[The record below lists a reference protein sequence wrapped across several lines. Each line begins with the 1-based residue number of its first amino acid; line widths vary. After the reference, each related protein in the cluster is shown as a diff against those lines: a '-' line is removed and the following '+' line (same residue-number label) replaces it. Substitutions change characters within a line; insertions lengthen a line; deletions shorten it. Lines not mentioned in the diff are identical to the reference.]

1 MKIDKVSG
9 GHVPQTTLQQSSK
22 KTADKVTRHQ
32 ESAPL
37 FEANTASIDHAQAT
51 MKSLPDIDMAKVNQ
65 IRDALAK
72 GELNLDTKAL
82 SKAVMQFH
90 TGHE

>member
-1 MKIDKVSG
+1 MK
-9 GHVPQTTLQQSSK
+9 
-22 KTADKVTRHQ
+22 A
-32 ESAPL
+32 
-37 FEANTASIDHAQAT
+37 
-51 MKSLPDIDMAKVNQ
+51 LPDIDMAKVNQ

>member
-9 GHVPQTTLQQSSK
+9 GHIPQTALQQSGK
-22 KTADKVTRHQ
+22 KTADKVTQ
-32 ESAPL
+32 NQVSEPI
-37 FEANTASIDHAQAT
+37 FEANTASIDHAQTT

-72 GELNLDTKAL
+72 GEINLDTKAL